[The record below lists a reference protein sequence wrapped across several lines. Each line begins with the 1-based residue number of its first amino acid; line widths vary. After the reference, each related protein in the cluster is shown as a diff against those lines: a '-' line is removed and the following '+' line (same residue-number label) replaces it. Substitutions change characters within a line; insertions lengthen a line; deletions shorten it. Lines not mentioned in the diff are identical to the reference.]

1 MEYSQNELREVQVI
15 LVNMLKDVDKVCR
28 ENNIDYWLTA
38 GTLLGAIRHKGFIPW
53 DDDIDISM
61 MREDYNKFMKIGKEK
76 LNNKYFIQ
84 SIYSDKNSQNQF
96 MKVRDR
102 NSILKMNKREKGHT
116 GIFID
121 IFPMDSFTKNDSK
134 IFIKNKLMLKIRFYW
149 MKYAK
154 IKRPFFKNIKGNF
167 IKILARIYFSINRDY
182 DYKNIN
188 EELKMYLSNMKYDI
202 ENEDHIRYGIESV
215 HNYIY
220 HREDIFPLIDIEFEG
235 YKFRAPNNYDKFL
248 KTFFGDYMK
257 LPKVE
262 DRKPHHIME
271 LKLKLTKEEYIKLNK
286 NYFN

>member
-1 MEYSQNELREVQVI
+1 MEYSKNELREAQI
-15 LVNMLKDVDKVCR
+15 KLVNMLKDVDKVCR

-61 MREDYNKFMKIGKEK
+61 MRKDYNKFMEIGKDK
-76 LNNKYFIQ
+76 LNHKYFIQ
-84 SIYSDKNSQNQF
+84 SIYSDENSENQF

-102 NSILKMNKREKGHT
+102 NSILRMNKREKGHT

-134 IFIKNKLMLKIRFYW
+134 IFIKNKLMRKIKFHW

-154 IKRPFFKNIKGNF
+154 IKSPFLKNIKGNVV
-167 IKILARIYFSINRDY
+167 KIIAKTYFSINKEY

-188 EELKMYLSNMKYDI
+188 EELKMYLSNMKYDV
-202 ENEDHIRYGIESV
+202 ENEDHIRYGIESI
-215 HNYIY
+215 HNSIY
-220 HREDIFPLIDIEFEG
+220 YRKDIFPLIEVEFEG
-235 YKFRAPNNYDKFL
+235 YKFRAPNNYDRFL

-271 LKLKLTKEEYIKLNK
+271 LKLKLTKEEYINLNK